1 MWGNNVSKGQQT
13 QQQKPSNIDTLIGQ
27 QTQLLGDLI
36 FSGLAMVDAGL
47 MLAGAVP
54 TACLAIILNWSF
66 ERLEN
71 LVISPGIP
79 RGE

>member
-1 MWGNNVSKGQQT
+1 
-13 QQQKPSNIDTLIGQ
+13 
-27 QTQLLGDLI
+27 
-36 FSGLAMVDAGL
+36 

-71 LVISPGIP
+71 LIISPGIP